1 MDKIL
6 RIKTSGRD
14 DSHANTYNYP
24 YEPTPYEVLERVARS
39 GYIGKKNT
47 LIDYGCGKGR
57 VSFYFANQC
66 KCHTVGIE
74 YDERLYEKAVANEES
89 FVTKNRTAF
98 LLMKAQD
105 YKVGLEA
112 DRFFFFNPFS
122 ETVLRS
128 VMHNIVDSYYENPRQ
143 MYFFFYY
150 PSDEYISYLMTVP
163 ELEFFDEIDCADL
176 FDENNRRERV
186 IIFLA
191 N

>member
-1 MDKIL
+1 MDRIL

-39 GYIGKKNT
+39 GYIGKKNI

-57 VSFYFANQC
+57 VSFYFANQL

-74 YDERLYEKAVANEES
+74 YDERLYERAIANQET
-89 FVTKNRTAF
+89 FVTKKRTEF
-98 LLMKAQD
+98 KLMKAQD
-105 YKVGLEA
+105 YEVPEDA

-128 VMHNIVDSYYENPRQ
+128 VMKNILDSYYEKPREL
-143 MYFFFYY
+143 MLFFYY

-163 ELEFFDEIDCADL
+163 ELTFYDEIDCADL
-176 FDENNRRERV
+176 FDEHNRRERV
-186 IIFLA
+186 MIFLA